1 VYSHLLLSETTKVG
15 IINYKT
21 KSKMKNFNQSPLP
34 FQGQKRR
41 FQTSFKEALKGFK
54 GAPVFID
61 LFGGS
66 GLLSHWVKNQYPD
79 AQVIYNDFDDYHL
92 RIANIERT
100 NVLLAQFRIILKDAP
115 VDKVVSNEAKA
126 AILKAIKAEE
136 KRSGYVDYVTISS
149 SLLFSMNYAMNYD
162 DMAKQ
167 TMYNVVRKNDY
178 EPADDY
184 LQGVDIVKM
193 DYRQLFDR
201 WKHVD
206 GVVFMVDPP
215 CLSTDCSTY
224 SNYWKLANYLD
235 VLSVLKGTNYFYFT
249 SNKSSIIELTDWI
262 EKNLGGE
269 NPFKGAKKVEVN
281 ARMNHNAG
289 YTDIMLYKRQ
299 NP

>member
-1 VYSHLLLSETTKVG
+1 
-15 IINYKT
+15 
-21 KSKMKNFNQSPLP
+21 MKNFNQSPLP

-54 GAPVFID
+54 DAPMFVD

-66 GLLSHWVKNQYPD
+66 GLLSHWTKERFPD
-79 AQVIYNDFDDYHL
+79 ATVIYNDFDDYHL

-100 NVLLAQFRIILKDAP
+100 NTLLAEFRVILKDTP
-115 VDKVVSNEAKA
+115 TDKVVSKEAKQR
-126 AILKAIKAEE
+126 ILNAIKAEE
-136 KRSGYVDYVTISS
+136 KRSGYIDYVTISS

-162 DMAKQ
+162 DLAKQ

-178 EPADDY
+178 ETAPDY
-184 LQGVDIVKM
+184 LAGVDIVKM

-201 WKHVD
+201 WKHIT
-206 GVVFMVDPP
+206 GVVFLVDPP
-215 CLSTDCSTY
+215 YLSTDCSTY

-235 VLSVLKGTNYFYFT
+235 VLQVLKGTSYFYFT

-262 EKNLGGE
+262 EKNLGGD
-269 NPFKGAKKVEVN
+269 NPFSGAKRLDMN

-289 YTDIMLYKRQ
+289 YTDIMLWKRV
-299 NP
+299 

>member
-1 VYSHLLLSETTKVG
+1 
-15 IINYKT
+15 
-21 KSKMKNFNQSPLP
+21 MKNFNQSPLP

-54 GAPVFID
+54 DAPLFID

-66 GLLSHWVKNQYPD
+66 GLLSHWVKSQYPD
-79 AQVIYNDFDDYHL
+79 ATVIYNDYDGYHV

-100 NVLLAQFRIILKDAP
+100 NALLAQFRVILHNEIP
-115 VDKVVSNEAKA
+115 DKVVSNEAKQR
-126 AILKAIKAEE
+126 ILKAIKSEE
-136 KRSGYVDYVTISS
+136 KRSGYVDYITISS
-149 SLLFSMNYAMNYD
+149 SLLFSMNYAMNYE

-167 TMYNVVRKNDY
+167 CMYNCVRKNDY

-184 LQGVDIVKM
+184 LAGIDVVKM

-201 WKHVD
+201 WKHID
-206 GVVFMVDPP
+206 GVVFLVDPP
-215 CLSTDCSTY
+215 YLSTDCSTY

-235 VLSVLKGTNYFYFT
+235 VLQVLKGTSYFYFT

-269 NPFKGAKKVEVN
+269 NPFKGSTKVEVN

-289 YTDIMLYKRQ
+289 YTDIMLYKRHKQ
-299 NP
+299 